1 MERIPPMN
9 IGTNALL
16 KASLNF
22 TTLWLFQYDFTDQKA
37 VLHIKEAK
45 QKHWL
50 SMIYQN
56 N

>member
-1 MERIPPMN
+1 MN

-37 VLHIKEAK
+37 VPAYKRGRTKALAFRDISK
-45 QKHWL
+45 
-50 SMIYQN
+50 
-56 N
+56 